1 MRTTPVCFALVV
13 IVIVIVVVVVAPVA
27 APVAAYIGSDQIQRV
42 SENQSHVLLE
52 GIPILRSPVVN
63 CKTRSE
69 CLQPNS
75 FQETVKITEMDGF
88 GFHSDVRKCDHAT
101 MRMRMCVATRL
112 RVPSL
117 RSVFKQIHF
126 NKQREWMVTTDSIV
140 LCANASMRMRM
151 RVATRHRVPS
161 LRYRCHGR
169 KKRRRLVVPRGHKHM
184 HRISIFVCCCFP
196 HPFFFAYFLV
206 RTAKEKETW
215 VFPSNFGLAFV
226 QKVYNM
232 SHHLAIVMEKVSDR
246 GCRTWLWW
254 WWWWW

>member
-13 IVIVIVVVVVAPVA
+13 IVIVVVVV

-75 FQETVKITEMDGF
+75 FQETVK
-88 GFHSDVRKCDHAT
+88 
-101 MRMRMCVATRL
+101 
-112 RVPSL
+112 
-117 RSVFKQIHF
+117 
-126 NKQREWMVTTDSIV
+126 KQREWMVTDSIV

-151 RVATRHRVPS
+151 RVATRLRVPS

-196 HPFFFAYFLV
+196 HPFLFAYFLV
-206 RTAKEKETW
+206 RTAKEKET
-215 VFPSNFGLAFV
+215 
-226 QKVYNM
+226 
-232 SHHLAIVMEKVSDR
+232 
-246 GCRTWLWW
+246 
-254 WWWWW
+254 